1 MTKEI
6 IADTDL
12 RMKKSVEAFRQELMH
27 IRTGKA
33 SAALVE
39 PIRVEY
45 YGSQVPLSQVANITI
60 PDPKTIAVQP
70 WDKSLLGAIERA
82 IQKSELGL
90 TPVSNGTFIR
100 LPVPPLTEQRRHE
113 LVKVVR
119 RYLEDARV
127 AVRSI
132 RRDANEHLKRDE
144 KDGKISEDES
154 HTTQDKIQELTNQ
167 HIKEMDHL
175 VELKEKEIMEV

>member
-1 MTKEI
+1 MKET
-6 IADTDL
+6 IADADL

-45 YGSQVPLSQVANITI
+45 YGAQVPLSQVANITI

-70 WDKSLLGAIERA
+70 WDKSLLGEIERA

-90 TPVSNGTFIR
+90 TPLSDGTFIR

-132 RRDANEHLKRDE
+132 RRDANEHLKRAE
-144 KDGKISEDES
+144 KDGKISEDDS
-154 HTTQDKIQELTNQ
+154 HTTQEKIQELTNQ
-167 HIKEMDHL
+167 HIKEMDRL